1 MCFTNIWQHLQ
12 LSSTLYVCAY
22 IKVHNIHACW
32 YVVDVFIYCK
42 IGYFDLRII
51 KIKKEI
57 FFKQGDILRISTN
70 LQIATFLHVTD
81 TNHALAA

>member
-22 IKVHNIHACW
+22 MKVHNIHACW

-57 FFKQGDILRISTN
+57 FLNKEIFCVF
-70 LQIATFLHVTD
+70 LQIYRLPHFYM
-81 TNHALAA
+81 